1 MMIIKT
7 ICSFEHKGEGSY
19 KLHVNT
25 TGHELYAFVNG
36 QLVGE

>member
-1 MMIIKT
+1 M
-7 ICSFEHKGEGSY
+7 CSLEHKGESNY

-36 QLVGE
+36 KLVGERPNIL